1 MVDLQAI
8 LPMSQLQMQL
18 PEDTALIAPVLYLHA
33 GPPGVA
39 PLRGLDVSVAPHASS
54 ALRIQ

>member
-1 MVDLQAI
+1 
-8 LPMSQLQMQL
+8 MSQLQMQF

-39 PLRGLDVSVAPHASS
+39 PLGGLDVSVAPHASTV
-54 ALRIQ
+54 LRIQ